1 MVREASEAGVNIGS
15 SGAVVGRERCGRGK
29 QKGGGGRGVI
39 GEQIKGLKGTEKK
52 VGYGEKK
59 GGVTRGMGKEKS

>member
-1 MVREASEAGVNIGS
+1 MVREASEAGVTIGS
-15 SGAVVGRERCGRGK
+15 SGDVVGRERSGRGK
-29 QKGGGGRGVI
+29 QKGGGGRSVK

-59 GGVTRGMGKEKS
+59 GE